1 MEMHNTW
8 KESTVVEKPVVAQV
22 MTSTEPRPSAET
34 FIAAWRTR
42 KQVKD
47 QLEEKYGEQGNF
59 INSSRKWW
67 IKSCWLLCLCW
78 KRESLACKVLHSL
91 LCKKRRKRKTST
103 QSFQE
108 KRLVSFM
115 QDLSSLEAVFFE
127 VDDKMMISCESCVCF
142 TLSCCCSKQ
151 QTSAWMRMH
160 CSFITVKGGSLSQ
173 HKSSLNDEVLSQLK
187 NVTD

>member
-115 QDLSSLEAVFFE
+115 QDLSSLEAVFLKSTTKWWFLVNHVYASPSLVVVQNSKLRRE
-127 VDDKMMISCESCVCF
+127 CEC
-142 TLSCCCSKQ
+142 
-151 QTSAWMRMH
+151 
-160 CSFITVKGGSLSQ
+160 TVPSSLS
-173 HKSSLNDEVLSQLK
+173 KEEVSLNTKAASMMK
-187 NVTD
+187 FSRN